1 MNESHQPEQK
11 SSEKAGQAMGGQAK
25 GSTPFAQKHLLGLAD
40 YSADDILYVLDQAKM
55 FREVL
60 DRPVPKIPT
69 LRDKTIVNLFYENS
83 TRTRLSFELAQKR
96 MGADVVNFSAGTSS
110 TKKGESLKDTIRNI
124 SSMKIDMVVS
134 RHESPGVPHFLTR
147 CVDATIINAGDG
159 AHEHP
164 TQALLDMF
172 TMRQLA
178 PDLRGKRVVMIG
190 DIAHSRVVRSNIIGL
205 RKVGAEVMVCGPKSL
220 MPLDVRSLGVE
231 VSFDLEEAL
240 GWCDFAMALRIQM
253 ERMNGG
259 TDLFPSLREY
269 HELFGIKMAHLERY
283 PDFTVMHPGPVNR
296 GVELESDVADSNRA
310 VILNQ
315 VTNGVAV
322 RMAVMYLL
330 SGGLRTG

>member
-1 MNESHQPEQK
+1 M
-11 SSEKAGQAMGGQAK
+11 SEKDLSEYK
-25 GSTPFAQKHLLGLAD
+25 FNQKHLLGLSD
-40 YSADDILYVLDQAKM
+40 YSPDDLRYVLEQAKT

-60 DRPVPKIPT
+60 DRPVPKVPT

-110 TKKGESLKDTIRNI
+110 TKKGESLKDTIQNI

-147 CVDATIINAGDG
+147 CVEAAIINAGDG

-164 TQALLDMF
+164 TQALLDIF
-172 TMRQLA
+172 TMQQVY
-178 PDLRGKRVVMIG
+178 PEMRGKKVAIIG
-190 DIAHSRVVRSNIIGL
+190 DISHSRVVRSNIIGL
-205 RKVGAEVMVCGPKSL
+205 KKLGADVVVCGPKSL
-220 MPLDVRSLGVE
+220 MPVYVETLGADVSY
-231 VSFDLEEAL
+231 DIEETLA
-240 GWCDFAMALRIQM
+240 WCDIAMALRIQM
-253 ERMNGG
+253 ERITGG

-269 HELFGIKMAHLERY
+269 HETFGIKMEHLEKY
-283 PDFTVMHPGPVNR
+283 PDFTIMHPGPINR
-296 GVELESDVADSNRA
+296 GVEMESLVADSDRA

-322 RMAVMYLL
+322 RMAILYLL
-330 SGGLRTG
+330 SGGSRML

>member
-1 MNESHQPEQK
+1 MSNENQ
-11 SSEKAGQAMGGQAK
+11 
-25 GSTPFAQKHLLGLAD
+25 TDYNFNQKHLLGLAD
-40 YSADDILYVLDQAKM
+40 YSADDLRYVLEQAKT

-60 DRPVPKIPT
+60 DRPVPKVPT

-110 TKKGESLKDTIRNI
+110 AKKGESLKDTIQNI

-147 CVDATIINAGDG
+147 CVDAAIINAGDG

-164 TQALLDMF
+164 TQALLDIF
-172 TMRQLA
+172 TMQQIH
-178 PDLRGKRVVMIG
+178 PEMKGKKVAIIG
-190 DIAHSRVVRSNIIGL
+190 DISHSRVVRSNIIGL
-205 RKVGAEVMVCGPKSL
+205 KKLGAEVVVCGPKSL
-220 MPLDVRSLGVE
+220 MPVFVETMNVDVSYSIDETL
-231 VSFDLEEAL
+231 A
-240 GWCDFAMALRIQM
+240 WCDIAMALRIQM
-253 ERMNGG
+253 ERITGG

-269 HELFGIKMAHLERY
+269 HETFGIKMSHLEKY
-283 PDFTVMHPGPVNR
+283 PDFTVMHPGPINR
-296 GVELESDVADSNRA
+296 GVEMESLVADSDRA

-322 RMAVMYLL
+322 RMAILYLL
-330 SGGLRTG
+330 SGGNRML

>member
-1 MNESHQPEQK
+1 MSKENQMDYNFK
-11 SSEKAGQAMGGQAK
+11 
-25 GSTPFAQKHLLGLAD
+25 QKHLLGLTD
-40 YSADDILYVLDQAKM
+40 YSADDLRYVLEQAKT

-60 DRPVPKIPT
+60 DRPVPKVPT

-110 TKKGESLKDTIRNI
+110 AKKGESLKDTIQNI

-147 CVDATIINAGDG
+147 CVDAAIINAGDG

-164 TQALLDMF
+164 TQALLDIF
-172 TMRQLA
+172 TMQQIY
-178 PDLRGKRVVMIG
+178 PEMKGKKVAIIG
-190 DIAHSRVVRSNIIGL
+190 DISHSRVVRSNIIGL
-205 RKVGAEVMVCGPKSL
+205 KKLGAEVVVCGPKSL
-220 MPLDVRSLGVE
+220 MPVFVETMDVN
-231 VSFDLEEAL
+231 VSYNIDETLA
-240 GWCDFAMALRIQM
+240 WCDIAMALRIQM
-253 ERMNGG
+253 ERITGG

-269 HELFGIKMAHLERY
+269 HETFGIKMSHLEKY
-283 PDFTVMHPGPVNR
+283 PNFTVMHPGPINR
-296 GVELESDVADSNRA
+296 GVEMESLVADSDRA

-322 RMAVMYLL
+322 RMAILYLL
-330 SGGLRTG
+330 SGGSRMS

>member
-1 MNESHQPEQK
+1 MSNQK
-11 SSEKAGQAMGGQAK
+11 SEY
-25 GSTPFAQKHLLGLAD
+25 TFNQKHLLGLAD
-40 YSADDILYVLDQAKM
+40 YSPEDILYVLEQAKT

-60 DRPVPKIPT
+60 DRPVPKVPT

-110 TKKGESLKDTIRNI
+110 TKKGESLKDTIQNI

-147 CVDATIINAGDG
+147 CVDAAIINAGDG

-172 TMRQLA
+172 TMQQIY
-178 PDLRGKRVVMIG
+178 PDLKGKKVAIIG
-190 DIAHSRVVRSNIIGL
+190 DISHSRVVRSNILGL
-205 RKVGAEVMVCGPKSL
+205 KKVGAEVVVCGPKSL
-220 MPLDVRSLGVE
+220 MPVYVETLGADVSYNI
-231 VSFDLEEAL
+231 EEAL
-240 GWCDFAMALRIQM
+240 AWCDIAMALRIQM
-253 ERMNGG
+253 ERISGG
-259 TDLFPSLREY
+259 TDLIPSLREY
-269 HELFGIKMAHLERY
+269 HETFGIKMEHLERY
-283 PDFTVMHPGPVNR
+283 PDFTVMHPGPINR
-296 GVELESDVADSNRA
+296 GVEMESRVADSDRA

-322 RMAVMYLL
+322 RMAILYLL
-330 SGGLRTG
+330 SGGSRT

>member
-1 MNESHQPEQK
+1 MSVKQTELFSFN
-11 SSEKAGQAMGGQAK
+11 
-25 GSTPFAQKHLLGLAD
+25 QKHLLGLAD
-40 YSADDILYVLDQAKM
+40 YSAEEIAYVLEQAKT

-96 MGADVVNFSAGTSS
+96 MSADVVNFSAGTSS

-147 CVDATIINAGDG
+147 CVDASIINAGDG

-172 TMRQLA
+172 TMQQTF
-178 PDLRGKRVVMIG
+178 PDLKGKKVAIIG
-190 DIAHSRVVRSNIIGL
+190 DISHSRVVRSNIIGL
-205 RKVGAEVMVCGPKSL
+205 TKLGAKVTVCGPKSL
-220 MPLDVRSLGVE
+220 MPIFVKSLGVE
-231 VSFDLEEAL
+231 VSHDLDETLA
-240 GWCDFAMALRIQM
+240 WCDIAMALRIQM
-253 ERMNGG
+253 ERIGG
-259 TDLFPSLREY
+259 GIDLIPSLREY
-269 HELFGIKMAHLERY
+269 HETFGIKMSHLEKY
-283 PDFTVMHPGPVNR
+283 PDFILMHPGPINR
-296 GVELESDVADSNRA
+296 GVEMESDVADSDRA

-322 RMAVMYLL
+322 RMAIMYLL
-330 SGGLRTG
+330 SGGTRV